1 MSCGHTNKLILVLS
15 IPIQATQNFQ
25 YFLKSISGHATFRH
39 RSNSLFKST
48 VSRSVSQ
55 ISCDV
60 PPLLVNKVKYKI
72 VTTVTTKQCGKKF
85 SHFWSPEE
93 VWRRILIMPINA
105 AMAGNAMG
113 NICDQHFFKEH
124 RDVWYKSLKFPFAFP
139 IKIWEQIV
147 ITLFH
152 ITYFFGNTSL
162 ITQHFKEHN
171 YGAQRD

>member
-60 PPLLVNKVKYKI
+60 PPLLVNKVKNKI

-124 RDVWYKSLKFPFAFP
+124 RDVWYKMFEIPFCLSDKDLGTDRDHSFSYHLFFWQHIVDNTAF
-139 IKIWEQIV
+139 
-147 ITLFH
+147 
-152 ITYFFGNTSL
+152 
-162 ITQHFKEHN
+162 
-171 YGAQRD
+171 